1 MTMMTF
7 NFQPKHS
14 LLIGFILFLLLV
26 LLMPW
31 PKQATAVSGADWDLN
46 YHYEIGKP
54 ITLPGIK
61 DNLSGLTYHPG
72 NDSLFAV
79 LNNPE
84 ILIELSKQGEIL
96 RQIPLRDFVDT
107 ESLDY
112 LGNGLFVVT
121 EERRRRLV
129 FFYVDADTEVIEYEA
144 SQAIPLDWANDE
156 NRGYEGVVWSPRH
169 GFFIVQEEPPR
180 LIHHAMHDAE
190 ALIDV
195 DALNRAL
202 PSSVSDYAGLS
213 LFRADDDYLLVLS
226 EASHSLNVLNLQGEP
241 LSQLSLRS
249 GFMHLWPLMEQPEG
263 VAVDND
269 GHIYIVGEPNQ
280 MLTLTRKTHLAQI
293 ATKPRS

>member
-1 MTMMTF
+1 MTMMTS
-7 NFQPKHS
+7 NLQPQHRIF
-14 LLIGFILFLLLV
+14 LGFILFLVLV

-31 PKQATAVSGADWDLN
+31 SKQATATAGGDWDLN
-46 YHYEIGKP
+46 YHYDIGEP

-72 NDSLFAV
+72 SDSLFAV

-84 ILIELSKQGEIL
+84 ILIELSKQGDIL
-96 RQIPLRDFVDT
+96 RQIPLRGFIDT

-129 FFYVDADTEVIEYEA
+129 FFYVDADTEVIDYEA
-144 SQAIPLDWANDE
+144 SQVIPLGWASDE

-190 ALIDV
+190 ALINV
-195 DALNRAL
+195 EQLNRVL

-213 LFRADDDYLLVLS
+213 LLRAAEDYLLVLS
-226 EASHSLNVLNLQGEP
+226 EASHSLNVLNLEGEP

-249 GFMHLWPLMEQPEG
+249 GFMHLWPLMDQPEG

-280 MLTLTRKTHLAQI
+280 MVKLTRKTRLAQLPS
-293 ATKPRS
+293 KPRS